1 MHYRI
6 LAEAVMFVHF
16 GRILFVAAGLRW
28 HGGGGEWRGS
38 TYRWR
43 GVHVPLPVGAPDDA
57 SVDPL
62 ADHRGP
68 SST

>member
-28 HGGGGEWRGS
+28 HGGGGEWRVPRTGGVGS
-38 TYRWR
+38 TYRSR
-43 GVHVPLPVGAPDDA
+43 
-57 SVDPL
+57 
-62 ADHRGP
+62 
-68 SST
+68 